1 MLENAAFAD
10 LIVLVGYLCYVVLM
24 LHELKVYVLYV
35 FLFLFQ
41 WRVEY
46 DISRCILPFHHT
58 SSQNFERFFDG
69 DVLAESIVV
78 LHSKHVRVEV

>member
-10 LIVLVGYLCYVVLM
+10 PIVLVGYLCYVVLM
-24 LHELKVYVLYV
+24 LHELKVYVLCV
-35 FLFLFQ
+35 FLFCFNGV
-41 WRVEY
+41 W
-46 DISRCILPFHHT
+46 SARCNWPLHHT